1 MRPRVVH
8 QVGPP
13 SLAALASSPSSANP
27 WQLSALR
34 PPLKTVY
41 ARPAA
46 SGCTGS
52 RCAAPSPFASFRCP
66 PWFVLA
72 CKIRR
77 SLNRRWLWR
86 CHQSTPWQL
95 SACRPPLAGLYARPA
110 ASGCTGS
117 HCVAPSPFASFRCP
131 PLSVLPCKTRRSLN
145 LPRLRAPPC
154 GACGLRQPAPGRR
167 PSTAQR
173 AAPRPP
179 ALIMTVL
186 TWRCSSGKRWYDA
199 AVQAQMPR
207 PGGSVRG
214 QKGASGLPGYTAAEK
229 VHCPSAGASHHA
241 G

>member
-1 MRPRVVH
+1 M
-8 QVGPP
+8 
-13 SLAALASSPSSANP
+13 
-27 WQLSALR
+27 
-34 PPLKTVY
+34 
-41 ARPAA
+41 
-46 SGCTGS
+46 
-52 RCAAPSPFASFRCP
+52 
-66 PWFVLA
+66 LA

-95 SACRPPLAGLYARPA
+95 SPCRPPLPAPYAAGCVWLH
-110 ASGCTGS
+110 GGS
-117 HCVAPSPFASFRCP
+117 CVACPFTSSAAAC
-131 PLSVLPCKTRRSLN
+131 SVLPCKTRRSLN

-214 QKGASGLPGYTAAEK
+214 QKAASGVPGYTAAEK
-229 VHCPSAGASHHA
+229 AHCSSAEASHHA